1 MTHFVYY
8 FLVLQLPACNFDT
21 VKIDIHFDIVK
32 IQVFNRYMSTFK
44 TQYHHGDL
52 TKSLLESASF
62 IIKEQG
68 VESLS
73 MRKLADTV
81 GVSRTAPYHHFK
93 DKNALLCAL
102 AEKGFYEQE
111 GILNALKAQKISA
124 EESFRNYVCAYVEYA
139 LQHSETYDLM
149 YGRTLWKA
157 GTPSDSL
164 KKASKQ
170 TFKAWI
176 DWVETLQAENVLPKN
191 NTALRIGQ
199 TTWASL
205 HGLARLFIDGIYLDQ
220 ADLSEMIEQMIKNLC
235 SNPSTSSQI

>member
-1 MTHFVYY
+1 
-8 FLVLQLPACNFDT
+8 
-21 VKIDIHFDIVK
+21 
-32 IQVFNRYMSTFK
+32 MSTLK

-52 TKSLLESASF
+52 TKSLLDSAAI

-102 AEKGFYEQE
+102 AEQGFHEQE
-111 GILNALKAQKISA
+111 RILNSLKSEKQQATETFKK
-124 EESFRNYVCAYVEYA
+124 YVHAYLEYA
-139 LQHSETYDLM
+139 LQYSETYDLM

-157 GTPSDSL
+157 GNPSDSL
-164 KKASKQ
+164 KTASKQ

-176 DWVETLQAENVLPKN
+176 DWVEELQEKNILPNN
-191 NTALRIGQ
+191 NTPLRIGQ

-205 HGLARLFIDGIYLDQ
+205 HGLARLFIDGIYLDKE
-220 ADLSEMIEQMIKNLC
+220 DLSDMVEQMIKNLC
-235 SNPSTSSQI
+235 STST

>member
-1 MTHFVYY
+1 MAHNLTHFVYY

-21 VKIDIHFDIVK
+21 VKIGFHFDIVK
-32 IQVFNRYMSTFK
+32 IEVFNQPMSTLK

-52 TKSLLESASF
+52 TKSLLESASL

-68 VESLS
+68 AESLS

-102 AEKGFYEQE
+102 AEQGFYEQAKM
-111 GILNALKAQKISA
+111 LHSLRAQKNTA
-124 EESFRNYVCAYVEYA
+124 EEGFKKYVHAYLEYA
-139 LQHSETYDLM
+139 LQHNETYDLM

-157 GTPSDSL
+157 GNPSDSL
-164 KKASKQ
+164 KAASKQ

-176 DWVETLQAENVLPKN
+176 DWVEELQEQNILPSN
-191 NTALRIGQ
+191 NTPLRIGQ

-205 HGLARLFIDGIYLDQ
+205 HGLARLFIDGIYLDTE
-220 ADLSEMIEQMIKNLC
+220 DLTDMVEQMIKNLC
-235 SNPSTSSQI
+235 STSA

>member
-1 MTHFVYY
+1 MAHNLTHFVYY

-21 VKIDIHFDIVK
+21 VKIGFHFDIVK
-32 IQVFNRYMSTFK
+32 IEVFNQPMSTLK

-52 TKSLLESASF
+52 TKSLLESASL

-102 AEKGFYEQE
+102 AEQGFYEQAKM
-111 GILNALKAQKISA
+111 LHSLRAQKNTA
-124 EESFRNYVCAYVEYA
+124 EEGFKKYVHAYLEYA
-139 LQHSETYDLM
+139 LQHNETYDLM

-157 GTPSDSL
+157 GNPSDSL
-164 KKASKQ
+164 KAASKQ

-176 DWVETLQAENVLPKN
+176 DWVEELQEQNILPSN
-191 NTALRIGQ
+191 NTPLRIGQ

-205 HGLARLFIDGIYLDQ
+205 HGLARLFIDGIYLDTE
-220 ADLSEMIEQMIKNLC
+220 DLTDMVEQMIKNLC
-235 SNPSTSSQI
+235 STSA

>member
-1 MTHFVYY
+1 
-8 FLVLQLPACNFDT
+8 
-21 VKIDIHFDIVK
+21 
-32 IQVFNRYMSTFK
+32 MSTLK
-44 TQYHHGDL
+44 LQYHHGDL
-52 TKSLLESASF
+52 TKSLLEAAAA

-73 MRKLADTV
+73 MRKLADKV

-102 AEKGFYEQE
+102 AERGFNQQE
-111 GILNALKAQKISA
+111 KMLAALKKQDHPTEQLFK
-124 EESFRNYVCAYVEYA
+124 EYVCAYMDYA
-139 LQHSETYDLM
+139 LEHSEIYDLM

-164 KKASKQ
+164 KKSSKQ

-176 DWVETLQAENVLPKN
+176 EWVEELQEHGVLQNN
-191 NTALRIGQ
+191 NTPLRIGQ

-205 HGLARLFIDGIYLDQ
+205 HGLARLFLDGIYLDQ
-220 ADLSEMIEQMIKNLC
+220 TDLSEND
-235 SNPSTSSQI
+235 

>member
-1 MTHFVYY
+1 
-8 FLVLQLPACNFDT
+8 
-21 VKIDIHFDIVK
+21 
-32 IQVFNRYMSTFK
+32 MSTLK
-44 TQYHHGDL
+44 LQYHHGDL
-52 TKSLLESASF
+52 TKSLLEAAAT

-73 MRKLADTV
+73 MRKLADKV

-102 AEKGFYEQE
+102 AERGFNQQE
-111 GILNALKAQKISA
+111 KMLAALKKQDHPT
-124 EESFRNYVCAYVEYA
+124 EQLFQEYVCAYMDYA
-139 LQHSETYDLM
+139 LEHSEIYDLM

-164 KKASKQ
+164 KKSSKQ

-176 DWVETLQAENVLPKN
+176 EWVEELQEHGVLQNN
-191 NTALRIGQ
+191 NTPLRIGQ

-205 HGLARLFIDGIYLDQ
+205 HGLARLYLDGIYLEQ
-220 ADLSEMIEQMIKNLC
+220 THVPHMIQ
-235 SNPSTSSQI
+235 QIIIELA

>member
-1 MTHFVYY
+1 
-8 FLVLQLPACNFDT
+8 
-21 VKIDIHFDIVK
+21 
-32 IQVFNRYMSTFK
+32 MSILK

-52 TKSLLESASF
+52 TKSLLESASL

-68 VESLS
+68 VEGLS

-102 AEKGFYEQE
+102 AEQGFGEQE
-111 GILNALKAQKISA
+111 KILKILREQKNTA
-124 EESFRNYVCAYVEYA
+124 EDGFKKYVHAYLEYA
-139 LQHSETYDLM
+139 LQHNETYDLM

-157 GTPSDSL
+157 GNPSDSL
-164 KKASKQ
+164 KAASKQ

-176 DWVETLQAENVLPKN
+176 DWVEELQEQNILPNN
-191 NTALRIGQ
+191 NTSLRIGQ

-205 HGLARLFIDGIYLDQ
+205 HGLARLFIDGIYLDME
-220 ADLSEMIEQMIKNLC
+220 DLSDMVEQMIKNLC
-235 SNPSTSSQI
+235 STST

>member
-1 MTHFVYY
+1 
-8 FLVLQLPACNFDT
+8 
-21 VKIDIHFDIVK
+21 
-32 IQVFNRYMSTFK
+32 MSTLK

-52 TKSLLESASF
+52 TKSLLESAAI

-102 AEKGFYEQE
+102 AEQGFCEQE
-111 GILNALKAQKISA
+111 KILKVLRAQKNTAQEGFSK
-124 EESFRNYVCAYVEYA
+124 YVHAYLDYA
-139 LQHSETYDLM
+139 LQHNETYDLM

-157 GTPSDSL
+157 GNPSDSL
-164 KKASKQ
+164 KAASKQ

-176 DWVETLQAENVLPKN
+176 DWVEELQGQNILPNN
-191 NTALRIGQ
+191 NTSLRIGQ

-205 HGLARLFIDGIYLDQ
+205 HGLARLFIDGIYLDKE
-220 ADLSEMIEQMIKNLC
+220 DLSDMIEQMIKNLC
-235 SNPSTSSQI
+235 STST

>member
-1 MTHFVYY
+1 
-8 FLVLQLPACNFDT
+8 
-21 VKIDIHFDIVK
+21 
-32 IQVFNRYMSTFK
+32 MSTLK

-52 TKSLLESASF
+52 TKSLLESASL

-102 AEKGFYEQE
+102 AEQGFYEQAKM
-111 GILNALKAQKISA
+111 LHSLQAQKNTA
-124 EESFRNYVCAYVEYA
+124 EEGFKKYVHAYLEYA
-139 LQHSETYDLM
+139 LQHNETYDLM

-157 GTPSDSL
+157 GNPSDSL
-164 KKASKQ
+164 KAASKQ

-176 DWVETLQAENVLPKN
+176 DWVEELQEQNILPSN
-191 NTALRIGQ
+191 NTPLRIGQ

-205 HGLARLFIDGIYLDQ
+205 HGLARLFIDGIYLDTE
-220 ADLSEMIEQMIKNLC
+220 DLTDMVEQMIKNLC
-235 SNPSTSSQI
+235 STST

>member
-1 MTHFVYY
+1 
-8 FLVLQLPACNFDT
+8 
-21 VKIDIHFDIVK
+21 
-32 IQVFNRYMSTFK
+32 MSTLK
-44 TQYHHGDL
+44 LQYHHGDL
-52 TKSLLESASF
+52 TKSLLEAAAA

-73 MRKLADTV
+73 MRKLADKV

-102 AEKGFYEQE
+102 AERGFNQQE
-111 GILNALKAQKISA
+111 KMLAALKKQDHPTEQLFK
-124 EESFRNYVCAYVEYA
+124 EYVCAYMDYA
-139 LQHSETYDLM
+139 LEHSEIYDLM

-164 KKASKQ
+164 KKSSKQ

-176 DWVETLQAENVLPKN
+176 EWVEELQEHRVLPNN
-191 NTALRIGQ
+191 NTPLRIGQ

-205 HGLARLFIDGIYLDQ
+205 HGLARLFLDGIYLDQ
-220 ADLSEMIEQMIKNLC
+220 TDLSEMIEQMIKNLC
-235 SNPSTSSQI
+235 SSRLAST

>member
-1 MTHFVYY
+1 
-8 FLVLQLPACNFDT
+8 
-21 VKIDIHFDIVK
+21 
-32 IQVFNRYMSTFK
+32 MSTLK
-44 TQYHHGDL
+44 KHYHHGDL
-52 TKSLLESASF
+52 TKSLLESASL
-62 IIKEQG
+62 IIKEEG

-102 AEKGFYEQE
+102 AEKGFGEQKDRLE
-111 GILNALKAQKISA
+111 ALKAQTNTT
-124 EESFRNYVCAYVEYA
+124 EENFRNYVYAYLEYA

-164 KKASKQ
+164 KTAAKQ
-170 TFKAWI
+170 TFKTWI
-176 DWVETLQAENVLPKN
+176 DWVEVLQAENVLPDN

-205 HGLARLFIDGIYLDQ
+205 HGLTRLFLDGIYLDPEDR
-220 ADLSEMIEQMIKNLC
+220 ADMVEQMIKNL
-235 SNPSTSSQI
+235 SSTRP

>member
-1 MTHFVYY
+1 MAHNLTHFVYY

-21 VKIDIHFDIVK
+21 VKIGFHFDIVK
-32 IQVFNRYMSTFK
+32 IQVFNQRMSTLK

-52 TKSLLESASF
+52 TKSLLESASL

-93 DKNALLCAL
+93 DKNTLLCAL
-102 AEKGFYEQE
+102 AEQGFYEQAKM
-111 GILNALKAQKISA
+111 LHSLRAQKNTA
-124 EESFRNYVCAYVEYA
+124 EEGFKKYVHAYLEYA
-139 LQHSETYDLM
+139 LQHNETYDLM

-157 GTPSDSL
+157 GNPSDSL
-164 KKASKQ
+164 KAASKQ

-176 DWVETLQAENVLPKN
+176 DWVEELQEQNILPSN
-191 NTALRIGQ
+191 NTPLRIGQ

-205 HGLARLFIDGIYLDQ
+205 HGLARLFIDGIYLDTE
-220 ADLSEMIEQMIKNLC
+220 DLTDMVEQMIKNLC
-235 SNPSTSSQI
+235 STST

>member
-1 MTHFVYY
+1 
-8 FLVLQLPACNFDT
+8 
-21 VKIDIHFDIVK
+21 
-32 IQVFNRYMSTFK
+32 MSTLK
-44 TQYHHGDL
+44 LQYHHGDL
-52 TKSLLESASF
+52 TKSLLEAAAA

-73 MRKLADTV
+73 MRKLADKV

-102 AEKGFYEQE
+102 AERGFNQQE
-111 GILNALKAQKISA
+111 KMLAALKKQDHSTEQLFK
-124 EESFRNYVCAYVEYA
+124 EYVCAYMDYA
-139 LQHSETYDLM
+139 LEHSEIYDLM

-164 KKASKQ
+164 KKSSKQ

-176 DWVETLQAENVLPKN
+176 EWVEELQEHGVLPNN
-191 NTALRIGQ
+191 NTPLRIGQ

-205 HGLARLFIDGIYLDQ
+205 HGLARLFLDGIYLDQ
-220 ADLSEMIEQMIKNLC
+220 TDLSEMIEQMIKNLC
-235 SNPSTSSQI
+235 SSRLTST

>member
-1 MTHFVYY
+1 
-8 FLVLQLPACNFDT
+8 
-21 VKIDIHFDIVK
+21 
-32 IQVFNRYMSTFK
+32 MSTLK
-44 TQYHHGDL
+44 LQYHHGDL
-52 TKSLLESASF
+52 TKSLLEAAAA

-73 MRKLADTV
+73 MRKLADKV

-102 AEKGFYEQE
+102 AERGFNQQE
-111 GILNALKAQKISA
+111 KMLAALKKQDHPTEQLFK
-124 EESFRNYVCAYVEYA
+124 EYVCAYMDYA
-139 LQHSETYDLM
+139 LEHSEIYDLM

-164 KKASKQ
+164 KKSSKQ

-176 DWVETLQAENVLPKN
+176 EWVEELQEHGVLPNN
-191 NTALRIGQ
+191 NTPLRIGQ

-205 HGLARLFIDGIYLDQ
+205 HGLARLFLDGIYLDQ
-220 ADLSEMIEQMIKNLC
+220 TDLSEMIEQMIKNLC
-235 SNPSTSSQI
+235 SSRLTST

>member
-1 MTHFVYY
+1 
-8 FLVLQLPACNFDT
+8 
-21 VKIDIHFDIVK
+21 
-32 IQVFNRYMSTFK
+32 MSTLK

-52 TKSLLESASF
+52 TKSLLESASL

-102 AEKGFYEQE
+102 AEQGFYEQAKM
-111 GILNALKAQKISA
+111 LHSLRAQKNTA
-124 EESFRNYVCAYVEYA
+124 EEGFKKYVHAYLEYA
-139 LQHSETYDLM
+139 LKHNETYDLM

-157 GTPSDSL
+157 GNPSDSL
-164 KKASKQ
+164 KAASKQ

-176 DWVETLQAENVLPKN
+176 DWVEELQEQNILPSN
-191 NTALRIGQ
+191 NTPLRIGQ

-205 HGLARLFIDGIYLDQ
+205 HGLARLFIDGIYLDTE
-220 ADLSEMIEQMIKNLC
+220 DLTDMVEQMIKNLC
-235 SNPSTSSQI
+235 STST

>member
-1 MTHFVYY
+1 
-8 FLVLQLPACNFDT
+8 
-21 VKIDIHFDIVK
+21 
-32 IQVFNRYMSTFK
+32 MSTLK

-52 TKSLLESASF
+52 TKSLLESASL
-62 IIKEQG
+62 IIKEKG

-102 AEKGFYEQE
+102 AEQGFCEQE
-111 GILNALKAQKISA
+111 KILKVLRAQKNTAQEGFSK
-124 EESFRNYVCAYVEYA
+124 YVHAYLDYA
-139 LQHSETYDLM
+139 LQHNETYDLM

-157 GTPSDSL
+157 GNPSDSL
-164 KKASKQ
+164 KAASKQ

-176 DWVETLQAENVLPKN
+176 DWVEELQGQNILPNN
-191 NTALRIGQ
+191 NTSLRIGQ

-205 HGLARLFIDGIYLDQ
+205 HGLARLFIDGIYLDKE
-220 ADLSEMIEQMIKNLC
+220 DLSDMVEQMIKNLC
-235 SNPSTSSQI
+235 STST

>member
-1 MTHFVYY
+1 MAHNLTHFVYY
-8 FLVLQLPACNFDT
+8 FLVLQLSACNFDT
-21 VKIDIHFDIVK
+21 VKIGFHFDIVK
-32 IQVFNRYMSTFK
+32 IEVFNQPMSTLK

-52 TKSLLESASF
+52 TKSLLESASL

-102 AEKGFYEQE
+102 AEQGFYEQAKM
-111 GILNALKAQKISA
+111 LHSLRAQKNTA
-124 EESFRNYVCAYVEYA
+124 EEGFKKYVHAYLEYA
-139 LQHSETYDLM
+139 LQHNETYDLM

-157 GTPSDSL
+157 GNPSDSL
-164 KKASKQ
+164 KAASKQ

-176 DWVETLQAENVLPKN
+176 DWVEELQEQNILPSN
-191 NTALRIGQ
+191 NTPLRIGQ

-205 HGLARLFIDGIYLDQ
+205 HGLARLFIDGIYLDTE
-220 ADLSEMIEQMIKNLC
+220 DLSDMVEQMIKNLC
-235 SNPSTSSQI
+235 SASA

>member
-1 MTHFVYY
+1 
-8 FLVLQLPACNFDT
+8 
-21 VKIDIHFDIVK
+21 
-32 IQVFNRYMSTFK
+32 MSTLK

-52 TKSLLESASF
+52 TKSLLESASL

-102 AEKGFYEQE
+102 AEQGFHEQE
-111 GILNALKAQKISA
+111 HMLRALRAQSNTATEGFKK
-124 EESFRNYVCAYVEYA
+124 YVHIYLEYA
-139 LQHSETYDLM
+139 LQHNEVYDLM

-157 GTPSDSL
+157 GNPSDSL
-164 KKASKQ
+164 KAASKQ

-176 DWVETLQAENVLPKN
+176 DWVEELQEQNVLPNN
-191 NTALRIGQ
+191 NTPLRIGQ

-205 HGLARLFIDGIYLDQ
+205 HGLARLFIDGIYLGTE
-220 ADLSEMIEQMIKNLC
+220 DLPDMIEQMIKNLC
-235 SNPSTSSQI
+235 STSA